1 MPSCGVSLM
10 ENFSLGGSLEQ
21 LQSSVGSRINT
32 LSKCL
37 RQIVPWMKKRES
49 KFYGK
54 DSTFAQAYQLLNSIT
69 NTVYLQSHFSLVKQL
84 AQTDTFLKGCKPA
97 IGQMTSLPYRTPI
110 KRPFIV
116 TAQLLRGMCSDE
128 PPLRRRWPQV
138 QHASQL
144 RQKSQ
149 QCVVSLFNR
158 RNLPYTG
165 TIDSQS
171 NGWRNVFYDH

>member
-10 ENFSLGGSLEQ
+10 ENFSLGASLEQ

-54 DSTFAQAYQLLNSIT
+54 DSTFAQPYQLLNSIT

-84 AQTDTFLKGCKPA
+84 AQTDHPLKGCKSAVGQITFFILLNSDKQTIYRNCVADASTVLRRTPSSSEVA
-97 IGQMTSLPYRTPI
+97 IGAAPFPVATEIATMRCKPI
-110 KRPFIV
+110 
-116 TAQLLRGMCSDE
+116 
-128 PPLRRRWPQV
+128 
-138 QHASQL
+138 
-144 RQKSQ
+144 
-149 QCVVSLFNR
+149 
-158 RNLPYTG
+158 
-165 TIDSQS
+165 QS
-171 NGWRNVFYDH
+171 EESALYCYY